1 MAHTDEEWSKYRTTV
16 REFDSVLEHAKA
28 VSASIVGLKPVDRS
42 QIFGEQIFVK
52 VLAHCVTLRQLSPDP
67 ARQTSKELWDLPSVA
82 AVARCVIEA
91 HDAFAYITSADVT
104 DAEKDFRFTLWEL
117 HDKTR
122 RLKMLEAI
130 GSSDPRNAQ
139 IRSEADRLLSLVTA
153 HARFASLP
161 VNIRKKLTTDPPA
174 FYLSQRDRCAE
185 CSVDYDFYNG
195 VTMLLSQ
202 YVHTLPFSIQQLF
215 GFKGGNPE
223 SLRLMNQPL
232 QYSLPFLS
240 RATEGMR
247 NLFSGRTPEPSSRV
261 AQTMVVAIAI
271 SARGLKDS
279 G

>member
-1 MAHTDEEWSKYRTTV
+1 MAHIDKEWSKYCTTV
-16 REFDSVLEHAKA
+16 REFDSVLEHAKT
-28 VSASIVGLKPVDRS
+28 VSASIVGLKPTDRS
-42 QIFGEQIFVK
+42 QIYGEQIFVK
-52 VLAHCVTLRQLSPDP
+52 VIAHCITLRQLSPDP

-91 HDAFAYITSADVT
+91 HDAFTYITSATVT
-104 DAEKDFRFTLWEL
+104 EAEKDFRFTLWKL

-130 GSSDPRNAQ
+130 GSSDPRIAR
-139 IRSEADRLLSLVTA
+139 IRSEVDRLLSLVTS

-161 VNIRKKLTTDPPA
+161 VKIQKKLTTDPPA

-185 CSVDYDFYNG
+185 CNVDYDFYNG

-202 YVHTLPFSIQQLF
+202 YVHTLLFSIQQLF
-215 GFKGGNPE
+215 GFKGGSPE

-240 RATEGMR
+240 RVTEGIR
-247 NLFSGRTPEPSSRV
+247 NLFSGRTPDPPSQV
-261 AQTMVVAIAI
+261 AQTMAVAIAI
-271 SARGLKDS
+271 TVRGLKDV
-279 G
+279 